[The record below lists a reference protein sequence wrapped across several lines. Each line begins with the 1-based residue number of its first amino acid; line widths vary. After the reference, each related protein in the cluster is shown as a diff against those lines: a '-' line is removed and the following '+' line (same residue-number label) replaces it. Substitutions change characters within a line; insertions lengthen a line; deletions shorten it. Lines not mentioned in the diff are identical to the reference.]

1 MIYVWSNYGTFL
13 AEPLSVMK
21 LCTRRRAVDPPFPTT
36 SPSWHSDDGF
46 AADRQESY
54 YLDQSAS
61 PWSHSV
67 SRDELL
73 TSHRTK
79 ALEEQQ

>member
-1 MIYVWSNYGTFL
+1 M
-13 AEPLSVMK
+13 MK
-21 LCTRRRAVDPPFPTT
+21 LCTRHQAVVFFPPAGIVMTDLQLIAK
-36 SPSWHSDDGF
+36 S
-46 AADRQESY
+46 
-54 YLDQSAS
+54 LDQSAS

-67 SRDELL
+67 SIDELL

>member
-1 MIYVWSNYGTFL
+1 MIYVWSNYRTFL
-13 AEPLSVMK
+13 AETLSVMK
-21 LCTRRRAVDPPFPTT
+21 LCTRRQAVDFFF
-36 SPSWHSDDGF
+36 SPSWRSDDGF

-61 PWSHSV
+61 PWSRSV